1 MVELKE
7 DAYNSRKWGE
17 NMKKFYQWADKT
29 GALLQVLSLI
39 CISLLGLALVYFM
52 VDELIAVVKI
62 STITTDT
69 DYYNLLEGVVTFF
82 LFFEFVAMVI
92 NILRNGGHISVN
104 FLLGLGITALVRW
117 LITEHEKSLDD
128 LIVSLA
134 VLALVVSTIL
144 LAKFVHED

>member
-7 DAYNSRKWGE
+7 DAYNSRKRGE
-17 NMKKFYQWADKT
+17 NMKKFYQWADKI

-39 CISLLGLALVYFM
+39 CISLLGLALIYFM
-52 VDELIAVVKI
+52 VDELITVVKI
-62 STITTDT
+62 STVTTAT
-69 DYYNLLEGVVTFF
+69 NYYLLLEGVVTFF

-134 VLALVVSTIL
+134 VLALVGSTIL

>member
-7 DAYNSRKWGE
+7 DAYNSRTWGE

-29 GALLQVLSLI
+29 GALLQGLSLI

>member
-52 VDELIAVVKI
+52 VDELIAVIKI

>member
-1 MVELKE
+1 
-7 DAYNSRKWGE
+7 
-17 NMKKFYQWADKT
+17 MKKFYQWADKT

>member
-39 CISLLGLALVYFM
+39 CSSLLGLALVYFM

>member
-29 GALLQVLSLI
+29 GAIMQVLSLI

>member
-1 MVELKE
+1 
-7 DAYNSRKWGE
+7 
-17 NMKKFYQWADKT
+17 MKKFYQWADKI

-39 CISLLGLALVYFM
+39 CISLLGLALIYFM
-52 VDELIAVVKI
+52 VDELITVVKI
-62 STITTDT
+62 STVTTAT
-69 DYYNLLEGVVTFF
+69 NYYLLLEGVVTFF

-134 VLALVVSTIL
+134 VLALVGSTIL